1 MVRPL
6 VLAWL
11 ILSGWAPGLAAQT
24 APAPWVVICDWLDG
38 QADQLAADVET
49 ARQDLLVRAESSA
62 PEWTERLS
70 LTPPRSRAP
79 GWGVLPEIGEDG
91 PVASVAPAERRYD
104 LEPIS
109 KNFVTAFRDGRVLAR
124 HTARDDAAAMKQAV
138 ADYERLRGD
147 LENLRQH
154 LAYHRQWQA
163 AVLESPAFFAE
174 RNALVRE
181 ARALAALRAEGG
193 DPELVAL
200 REAELRDRVA
210 PLTPVEGLSVVVDED
225 GGRRLPFRVA
235 TDVDDLEFLEAFRRA
250 VTLHWNGS
258 AAARA
263 RRVSIDL
270 SFELVSPGAGGGS
283 DADAERP
290 DLTKPAGRDAYLARF
305 PAGLPVLTSGA
316 ASTHAWQGQALLLG
330 PNPVTP
336 RTLAH
341 EFGHLLGFSDAYL
354 RGWDGDPDGTYGVVL
369 VEWTGLVDDLMGNPG
384 AGEVSEAMLDRLLDA
399 YGDD

>member
-1 MVRPL
+1 MLRPL
-6 VLAWL
+6 VLASL
-11 ILSGWAPGLAAQT
+11 ILITGSPGLSAQE
-24 APAPWVVICDWLDG
+24 APSPWVVICDWLDG
-38 QADQLAADVET
+38 QADQLAADVED
-49 ARQDLLVRAESSA
+49 ARQALLSRAERSA
-62 PEWTERLS
+62 PQWIEALTV
-70 LTPPRSRAP
+70 TPPRSRAP

-91 PVASVAPAERRYD
+91 PVASVAPSERSYA

-124 HTARDDAAAMKQAV
+124 HTALGEAAPMDQAV

-163 AVLESPAFFAE
+163 AVVESSAFFAE
-174 RNALVRE
+174 RNALVEE
-181 ARALAALRAEGG
+181 ARALATLRAEGG
-193 DPELVAL
+193 DAEPLDRREAAL
-200 REAELRDRVA
+200 RASIA
-210 PLTPVEGLSVVVDED
+210 PLTPVPALSLVVTED
-225 GGRRLPFRVA
+225 GARSLPVRLA

-250 VTLHWNGS
+250 VTTHWNDS
-258 AAARA
+258 RAARE
-263 RRVSIDL
+263 RRLSIDL
-270 SFELVSPGAGGGS
+270 SFERVSPGSG
-283 DADAERP
+283 DEREP
-290 DLTKPAGRDAYLARF
+290 PNLMTTAGREAYLARF

-316 ASTHAWQGQALLLG
+316 ASTHAWQGRALLLG

-384 AGEVSEAMLDRLLDA
+384 AGQVSEAMVDRLLEA
-399 YGDD
+399 YGEG